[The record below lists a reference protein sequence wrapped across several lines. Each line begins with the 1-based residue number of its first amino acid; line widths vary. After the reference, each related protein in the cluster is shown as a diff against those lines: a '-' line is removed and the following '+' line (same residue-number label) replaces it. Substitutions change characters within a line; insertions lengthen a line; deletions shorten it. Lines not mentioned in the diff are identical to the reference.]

1 MQANDTEC
9 GNKIVI
15 WGLGKEFSVW
25 RTMLESEEL
34 GVTVMGY
41 CDKDN
46 EKRQAF
52 SNAVAPSSLSLFQ
65 PDLILTSFNL
75 CNEIVMELQKAGL
88 NNVKVLSFGEFIVSR
103 LKVHE
108 KAVGNGMHMYRYCR
122 EVIERTDLKVSSIM
136 EIGANYGQDA
146 EFLRLFW
153 GVDNDHVYTF
163 EANERISKKID
174 RRYKYH
180 NYNLAVSDYTGKIV
194 LNLVDI
200 EEENS
205 GLSSV
210 KKYSYTEDWAREE
223 VDCICMKDFMD
234 KHKEI
239 DTIDF
244 LKVDVEGVD
253 YEVLKGFGH
262 YLDKVKIIQTE
273 AENLVD
279 YEGEHYLFTDI
290 ARLLMNF
297 GFELITYDLARLQSD
312 SLWIKRDLLKKG
324 KFQV

>member
-1 MQANDTEC
+1 MD
-9 GNKIVI
+9 KIAI

-25 RTMLESEEL
+25 KTMLESEEL
-34 GVTVMGY
+34 GVTIIAY
-41 CDKDN
+41 CDKDE
-46 EKRQAF
+46 EKRQALG
-52 SNAVAPSSLSLFQ
+52 NAVDPSSLLLFQ
-65 PDLILTSFNL
+65 PDMILTSFNL
-75 CNEIVMELQKAGL
+75 CSEITMELQRAGC
-88 NNVKVLSFGEFIVSR
+88 NNIKVLSFGEFIGSR
-103 LKVHE
+103 LRVHE

-122 EVIERTDLKVSSIM
+122 EIMERTELKVSSVM

-163 EANERISKKID
+163 EANERISKEID
-174 RRYKYH
+174 QRYKYH

-194 LNLVDI
+194 LNLVDN
-200 EEENS
+200 ESENS

-210 KKYSYTEDWAREE
+210 KNYSYTGDWTRAE
-223 VDCICMKDFMD
+223 VDCVCMKDFMD
-234 KHKEI
+234 EHKEI

-253 YEVLKGFGH
+253 YEVLKGFGN
-262 YLDKVKIIQTE
+262 YLDKVKVIQTE
-273 AENLVD
+273 AENLID
-279 YEGEHYLFTDI
+279 FEGEHYLFTDI
-290 ARLLMNF
+290 ARLLMDF

-312 SLWIKRDLLKKG
+312 SLWIKRELLKKG